1 MIRTP
6 SADTVTPASG
16 PASNSGSCSPPAGT
30 ARCARSAG
38 RSPQRPDMRRRNLRR
53 GALARLACL
62 ALLAASIPGTSDLA
76 GQGSA
81 GEVTDDVF
89 SESWPFEIG
98 ETSEYAVLFGPV
110 NFGRMH
116 LRVEAQDTI
125 RGTPAYR
132 LSMEMKGGV
141 PFYRMDDRTVSWLA
155 PDPYR
160 SLRFEE
166 NLRQGG
172 YRRQRRWEL
181 DHEALAATRQDWN
194 EEAEAYLPHRRQ
206 RDLPMPPG
214 ALDEIS
220 YLYLIRTLPL
230 EVGRTYEFDRYFE
243 EDGNPVVVEVL
254 RRERVRVPAGTFDTI
269 VLRPTIQTDGLFGEE
284 GQAEVFISDDDRR
297 LIVQIR
303 SRMKI
308 GGVDM
313 YLRGFEQNEAET
325 GR

>member
-1 MIRTP
+1 M
-6 SADTVTPASG
+6 
-16 PASNSGSCSPPAGT
+16 
-30 ARCARSAG
+30 RS
-38 RSPQRPDMRRRNLRR
+38 RYLRR
-53 GALARLACL
+53 GAALCL
-62 ALLAASIPGTSDLA
+62 VLLVASIPAPSSVS
-76 GQGSA
+76 GQ
-81 GEVTDDVF
+81 TDERGAAEDPF
-89 SESWPFEIG
+89 SESWPFEVG

-116 LRVEAQDTI
+116 LQVEAQDTI
-125 RGTPAYR
+125 RGTHAYR
-132 LSMEMKGGV
+132 LSMRMEGSI
-141 PFYRMDDRTVSWLA
+141 PFYKVDDRTVSWLA

-181 DHEALAATRQDWN
+181 DHEALTATRHDWN

-206 RDLPMPPG
+206 RDLPMPEG

-230 EVGRTYEFDRYFE
+230 EVGRTYEFERYFE

-254 RRERVRVPAGTFDTI
+254 RRERVRVPAGTFNTI
-269 VLRPTIQTDGLFGEE
+269 VLRPIIQTDGLFGED

-297 LIVQIR
+297 VIVQIK
-303 SRMKI
+303 SRMKR
-308 GGVDM
+308 GRVNM
-313 YLRGFEQNEAET
+313 YLRDFERNEAEAD
-325 GR
+325 R

>member
-1 MIRTP
+1 
-6 SADTVTPASG
+6 
-16 PASNSGSCSPPAGT
+16 
-30 ARCARSAG
+30 
-38 RSPQRPDMRRRNLRR
+38 MRRRTLRR
-53 GALARLACL
+53 GAVACL
-62 ALLAASIPGTSDLA
+62 ALLAPSLSGIPELA
-76 GQGSA
+76 GQSTPD
-81 GEVTDDVF
+81 EVADDLF

-132 LSMEMKGGV
+132 LSMEMKGSI

-230 EVGRTYEFDRYFE
+230 EIGRTYEFDRYFE

-254 RRERVRVPAGTFDTI
+254 RRERVRVPAGTFNTI
-269 VLRPTIQTDGLFGEE
+269 VLRPTIQTEGLFGEE

-297 LIVQIR
+297 LIVQIK

-313 YLRGFEQNEAET
+313 YLRDFERNEVET

>member
-1 MIRTP
+1 
-6 SADTVTPASG
+6 
-16 PASNSGSCSPPAGT
+16 
-30 ARCARSAG
+30 
-38 RSPQRPDMRRRNLRR
+38 MRRRNLHRVAVL
-53 GALARLACL
+53 GL
-62 ALLAASIPGTSDLA
+62 ALVVPSIPGTSDLA
-76 GQGSA
+76 AQNYA
-81 GEVTDDVF
+81 GGVADDVF
-89 SESWPFEIG
+89 SEIWPFEIG
-98 ETSEYAVLFGPV
+98 EASEYAVLFGPV

-132 LSMEMKGGV
+132 LSMEMKGSI

-166 NLRQGG
+166 DLRQGG

-181 DHEALAATRQDWN
+181 DHEALAATRHDWN

-230 EVGRTYEFDRYFE
+230 EIGRTYEFDRYFE

-254 RRERVRVPAGTFDTI
+254 RRERVRVPAGTFNTI
-269 VLRPTIQTDGLFGEE
+269 VLRPIIQTDGLFGEE

-297 LIVQIR
+297 LIVQIK
-303 SRMKI
+303 SRMKR
-308 GGVDM
+308 GRVNM
-313 YLRGFEQNEAET
+313 YLRDFERNEAEA

>member
-1 MIRTP
+1 M
-6 SADTVTPASG
+6 
-16 PASNSGSCSPPAGT
+16 
-30 ARCARSAG
+30 
-38 RSPQRPDMRRRNLRR
+38 RR
-53 GALARLACL
+53 GAVACL
-62 ALLAASIPGTSDLA
+62 ALLTLSIPGTSDLA
-76 GQGSA
+76 GQSTA
-81 GEVTDDVF
+81 GEVADDLF

-125 RGTPAYR
+125 RSTPAYR
-132 LSMEMKGGV
+132 LSMEMKGSI

-181 DHEALAATRQDWN
+181 DHEALAATRHDWN

-230 EVGRTYEFDRYFE
+230 EIGRTYEFDRYFE

-269 VLRPTIQTDGLFGEE
+269 VLRPTIQTDGLFGED
-284 GQAEVFISDDDRR
+284 GRAEVFISDDDRR
-297 LIVQIR
+297 LIVQIK
-303 SRMKI
+303 SRMRR
-308 GGVDM
+308 GQVNM
-313 YLRGFEQNEAET
+313 YLRGFEQNAAET
-325 GR
+325 DR